1 MIRPN
6 GENGLRSKGASDIHG
21 KRPVRISVHPSTP
34 RSLNSLWIFP
44 QLHLSISVFPLSLWH
59 FPLIFLFFLL
69 RLPFKVHHL
78 CSVLFCS
85 WISPVQSEI
94 FWRDPEGDILCLGDH
109 TTFCQV
115 DIYVSVYDL
124 ENLRCQVGGAV
135 YWCVDG
141 GQKWYQLIGKFLGS
155 EWAAIWGKRVDCVG
169 DLSGSLKY

>member
-1 MIRPN
+1 MGCGAR
-6 GENGLRSKGASDIHG
+6 GLQTFTVND
-21 KRPVRISVHPSTP
+21 P
-34 RSLNSLWIFP
+34 
-44 QLHLSISVFPLSLWH
+44 SVFLFIHQRPDRSTRCEFSPNCICQSAFFLSVCG
-59 FPLIFLFFLL
+59 IFLSFSFFLLL

-94 FWRDPEGDILCLGDH
+94 FWRDPEGDILCLGDP

-141 GQKWYQLIGKFLGS
+141 GQKWYQLIGT
-155 EWAAIWGKRVDCVG
+155 IW
-169 DLSGSLKY
+169 DLSGLQYGARGWTALGTYQVRLNISQLD

>member
-1 MIRPN
+1 MGCGAR
-6 GENGLRSKGASDIHG
+6 GLQTFTVND
-21 KRPVRISVHPSTP
+21 P
-34 RSLNSLWIFP
+34 
-44 QLHLSISVFPLSLWH
+44 SVFLFIHQRPDRSTRCEFSPNCICQSAFFLSVCG
-59 FPLIFLFFLL
+59 IFLSFSFFFFTSTAIQG
-69 RLPFKVHHL
+69 P
-78 CSVLFCS
+78 SSLFCAILLLNFACAK
-85 WISPVQSEI
+85 WN